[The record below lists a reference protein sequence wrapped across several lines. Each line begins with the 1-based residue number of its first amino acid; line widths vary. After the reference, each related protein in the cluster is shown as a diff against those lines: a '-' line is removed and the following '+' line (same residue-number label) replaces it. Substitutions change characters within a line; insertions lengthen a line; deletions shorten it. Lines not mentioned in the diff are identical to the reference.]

1 MPLTVFSHDFHL
13 GKKATSVEENTVICP
28 GVKIDNP
35 DQVVFVE
42 VSLNN
47 GINFISSGANITSK
61 NCMSARVRLQPP
73 SWAVQNT
80 YAEGAHSLGGKREG
94 QRAKGLS
101 SGSCRQAA
109 GSFSQPAW
117 GPQPVIGKLSP
128 HSGFS
133 GALRVGPQ
141 ESLQCGPLSRPCRN
155 SALCEPSVVGGT

>member
-13 GKKATSVEENTVICP
+13 GKKATTVEENTVICP

-61 NCMSARVRLQPP
+61 NCVSPRVRLQPP

-80 YAEGAHSLGGKREG
+80 CAEEADTLGGKREG
-94 QRAKGLS
+94 QGAKGLS

-109 GSFSQPAW
+109 GAASHSQ
-117 GPQPVIGKLSP
+117 L
-128 HSGFS
+128 
-133 GALRVGPQ
+133 GAL
-141 ESLQCGPLSRPCRN
+141 SLS
-155 SALCEPSVVGGT
+155 